1 MIPMN
6 YGPASRYYDLFASM
20 NDVKFYKELALE
32 NGKKALELGVGT
44 GRVAIELARAGVSVW
59 GIDNSRHMLDV
70 ARQKLQKEPITVR
83 NRVTL
88 KLGDMR
94 DFGLK
99 ESFPFAYIASSTFE
113 HCITAEDQKKCLN
126 SVHNALMDRG
136 ILAFDTS
143 RPSEGR
149 PEGSWWIDRREL
161 DKNEIVRTVFS
172 RLDPRTSIV
181 SVNLFFEVYED
192 GKLSDRYHEYG
203 EARISTKKQL
213 EAILDE
219 TGFKVKEVYGDF
231 DRSAYS
237 RRSKRAIFVARTS
250 SRFA

>member
-1 MIPMN
+1 
-6 YGPASRYYDLFASM
+6 
-20 NDVKFYKELALE
+20 
-32 NGKKALELGVGT
+32 
-44 GRVAIELARAGVSVW
+44 
-59 GIDNSRHMLDV
+59 MLDV
-70 ARQKLQKEPITVR
+70 ARQKLQKEPIAVR

-113 HCITAEDQKKCLN
+113 HCITPEDQKKCLN
-126 SVHNALMDRG
+126 SVHSALEDKG

-143 RPSEGR
+143 RPSQGK
-149 PEGSWWIDRREL
+149 PESSWWIDRREL
-161 DKNEIVRTVFS
+161 DKNEIVRTIFS
-172 RLDPRTSIV
+172 RLNPRTSIV
-181 SVNLFFEVYED
+181 SLNLFFEVYKD
-192 GKLSDRYHEYG
+192 GKLSERYHEYG

-213 EAILDE
+213 EELLDE
-219 TGFKVKEVYGDF
+219 TGFTVKRVYGDF

-237 RRSKRAIFVARTS
+237 RGSKRAIFVARTR